1 MRPIVTVFVIATK
14 NYVHYVTQLI
24 SSIPNLGNRDFVFQ
38 FILLTDD
45 VAAAARINPS
55 EHDDYISIFEIESLG
70 WPEATLYRFE
80 LMTKHWSAVNGSI
93 VMYMDADTEFVA
105 NFSYS
110 DLLTAVESSAS
121 GMVLVRHPGYFKR
134 FFLWKPVFKSRIG
147 PWERKRASL
156 AFVPIIRR
164 GHYVCGGV
172 YWGLSDSFLRMSTQL
187 AQNISTDE
195 SNFVRA
201 KHNDESHLNWWLSQ
215 NSSSTVTPAWAFASG
230 YRNLKTLT
238 PIIEVVHKP
247 DSFERIPT

>member
-1 MRPIVTVFVIATK
+1 MKPTVTIFVIATK
-14 NYVHYVTQLI
+14 SYLSYAKHLFN
-24 SSIPNLGNRDFVFQ
+24 SIENLSLDDFHLQ
-38 FILLTDD
+38 IILLSDD
-45 VAAAARINPS
+45 VASAKNIENSSRDVGIVVCEIPS
-55 EHDDYISIFEIESLG
+55 FG
-70 WPEATLYRFE
+70 WPEATLYRFD
-80 LMTKHWSAVNGSI
+80 LMVKHWSVVKGSI
-93 VMYMDADTEFVA
+93 VMYMDADTEFVS

-110 DLLTAVESSAS
+110 ELSREAQVSSS

-172 YWGLSDSFLRMSTQL
+172 YWGLSDSFLRMSSQL

-215 NSSSTVTPAWAFASG
+215 NASSTVTPAWAFASG

-247 DSFERIPT
+247 DSFERVPT